1 MANNEPNISFEQPRS
16 AFGTW
21 LGIVLLFAIFG
32 LFVWVVMGVM
42 PRGDNYEQKRSEA
55 RLEKLKT
62 AREEYAKA
70 SGTYGWV
77 DKEKGVARIPV
88 QRAMEVAVADLA
100 QRKPAP
106 ANPIEPGAGDKAG
119 LQVTAPTT
127 AAPAPTAPPTAAT
140 PTQNTAIS
148 GPDSEINNQP
158 TGAANPPGAAPGTQP
173 GPNATPAAGPPSRSS
188 LPQPGGADPGPT
200 PVQEAPGGQNLP
212 VPGKDPLPTVS
223 PAPNAKAPP
232 KP

>member
-1 MANNEPNISFEQPRS
+1 MASNQSNVSFEQPRS

-32 LFVWVVMGVM
+32 LFVWVVMGLM

-70 SGTYGWV
+70 SGYGWV

-88 QRAMEVAVADLA
+88 ERAMELAATELA
-100 QRKPAP
+100 QRKPMP
-106 ANPIEPGAGDKAG
+106 AGPIDPAAGDKVG
-119 LQVTAPTT
+119 QQVTAPV
-127 AAPAPTAPPTAAT
+127 APAPAPAAT
-140 PTQNTAIS
+140 PQPETTPKATAVT
-148 GPDSEINNQP
+148 GKDSENRGQP
-158 TGAANPPGAAPGTQP
+158 AAASNPPDAAPGTQP
-173 GPNATPAAGPPSRSS
+173 GPNSTPSSSPPSGASQ
-188 LPQPGGADPGPT
+188 PQPGSGDPGPT
-200 PVQEAPGGQNLP
+200 PEQKAPGQNLP
-212 VPGKDPLPTVS
+212 VPGKDPLPTVTPGTGTQQ
-223 PAPNAKAPP
+223 PAP